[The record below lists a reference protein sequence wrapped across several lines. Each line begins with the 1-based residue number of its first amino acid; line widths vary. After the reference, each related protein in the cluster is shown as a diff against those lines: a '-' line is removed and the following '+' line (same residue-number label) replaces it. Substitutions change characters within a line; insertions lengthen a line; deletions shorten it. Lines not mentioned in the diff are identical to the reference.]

1 MPAVPVKTFLE
12 RGYNVVTTSRS
23 MEKSSFQA
31 SKRLTLVDGDS
42 GEASTAKK
50 IVDAVVF
57 LAEAPHITEEVL

>member
-1 MPAVPVKTFLE
+1 
-12 RGYNVVTTSRS
+12 

-31 SKRLTLVDGDS
+31 SKRLTLVDGDI

-57 LAEAPHITEEVL
+57 LAEAPHITGEVL